1 MSSERRSRRTDT
13 RRKRTSPRRRFRR
26 SRSDLAAAGALGA
39 RTWRPPC
46 RALSDSCAHTGPRRW
61 PVPSP
66 LMQEIVTRAAPA
78 PPPPDLSVV
87 PCGSRVFAEEWPTL
101 RPRCESVL
109 RREVFVSGVAFSLV
123 WEEGP
128 SGKVS
133 LWRDRRQRSV
143 RPSVLVLGGPA
154 RQAPRGPGESPP
166 PAPGSRRP
174 AAIASLL
181 RPPPKL
187 CLSHGDVPLGCR
199 DISASFPHF
208 SCSSQIECKLT
219 EAPGDLL
226 WWLTSEPLAGP
237 FLAVSLLRLHSKPE
251 CGWAIRIQSKEILP
265 SFVYL
270 FARFFC

>member
-13 RRKRTSPRRRFRR
+13 RRKRTSPRWRFRR

-39 RTWRPPC
+39 RTRGP
-46 RALSDSCAHTGPRRW
+46 RAGRCLTPRARTGPRRW

-87 PCGSRVFAEEWPTL
+87 PRGSRVFAEEWPTL
-101 RPRCESVL
+101 RPRWESVL

-133 LWRDRRQRSV
+133 LWRGRRQRSV
-143 RPSVLVLGGPA
+143 RPSVLVSGGPA
-154 RQAPRGPGESPP
+154 RQAPQGPGESPP

-181 RPPPKL
+181 RLPPKL
-187 CLSHGDVPLGCR
+187 CLSHGDVPLRCR

-208 SCSSQIECKLT
+208 SCSSQMECKLT
-219 EAPGDLL
+219 AAPGDLL
-226 WWLTSEPLAGP
+226 WWLTSEPLARP
-237 FLAVSLLRLHSKPE
+237 VLSCFS
-251 CGWAIRIQSKEILP
+251 P
-265 SFVYL
+265 SFA
-270 FARFFC
+270 FEA